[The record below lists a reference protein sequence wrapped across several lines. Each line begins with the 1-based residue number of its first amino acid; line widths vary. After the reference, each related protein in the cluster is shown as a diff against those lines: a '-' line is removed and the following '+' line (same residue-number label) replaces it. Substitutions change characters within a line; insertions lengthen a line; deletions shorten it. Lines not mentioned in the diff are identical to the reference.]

1 MSEDV
6 LQKVIDTTDLGADN
20 RKSAYL
26 PPQQSAQFIDYMWD
40 ATVLGSQVRTERL
53 RANEADLDRIHVGER
68 LIRKGVEAT
77 DTGENAG
84 VTFSKISLRTEK
96 IRLDWEL
103 STELLEDN
111 LEGENLEDHIAR
123 MMATQLG
130 NDLEDL
136 AINGDT
142 TSADPALS
150 IFDGWGKRLV
160 AAGTGP
166 GNMGTGA
173 AHIVDANGAE
183 FSRAL
188 VNRAL
193 KALPRKYKQRRGDL
207 RLYIGSNFLQ
217 DYLYGLTQ
225 ADSSLIAL
233 ENAATNIAVNG
244 PVGPEGNAG
253 FLSMRIFGITVQ
265 EVPSFET
272 DRDIDA
278 VAAGTQAGGDAWLT
292 FPKNLVWGVKREVK
306 VYRQFAQKKD
316 SIEYTVF
323 TRVGTAVE
331 NGEAAVVI
339 RDMALVDDTV

>member
-6 LQKVIDTTDLGADN
+6 LQKVIDTTDLGSDN

-111 LEGENLEDHIAR
+111 LEGEDLEDHIAR

-142 TSADPALS
+142 TSTDPTLS
-150 IFDGWGKRLV
+150 IFDGWGKVLV
-160 AAGTGP
+160 GDGTAA
-166 GNMGTGA
+166 GNMGTGK
-173 AHIVDANGAE
+173 AHVVDAGGDP
-183 FSRAL
+183 FDRAV
-188 VNRAL
+188 VNEAI

-225 ADSSLIAL
+225 SDASLIAL
-233 ENAATNIAVNG
+233 ENAAVNIAVNG
-244 PVGPEGNAG
+244 PVSAEGPAG
-253 FLSMRIFGITVQ
+253 YLSMRMFGITVQ
-265 EVPSFET
+265 EVPSFVT
-272 DRDIDA
+272 DRDVDA
-278 VAAGTQAGGDAWLT
+278 AAGTRTGGDAWLT

-306 VYRQFAQKKD
+306 VYRQFVQKKD
-316 SIEYTVF
+316 AIEYTVF

-339 RDMALVDDTV
+339 RNLGLEGSTP